1 MDGWK
6 EERKNMCCVCSS
18 CYSNLA
24 VNSSKWF
31 PSISASSTNA
41 KSAATKE
48 SENDKERV
56 ESEVK
61 KRRGWGREDERRG
74 RGRKMR

>member
-1 MDGWK
+1 
-6 EERKNMCCVCSS
+6 
-18 CYSNLA
+18 

-48 SENDKERV
+48 SENDKEAV
-56 ESEVK
+56 ESEIK
-61 KRRGWGREDERRG
+61 
-74 RGRKMR
+74 KMRG